1 MAHAV
6 FFGLIG
12 FVLLLVIAIISVQNW
27 QENRKL
33 GKIWKEQGSKSLKDY
48 SKCRECGYPQLY
60 GLTGW
65 EGLAPFISKKYYE
78 EEFYCSNCGL
88 QFKFIVRYGDR

>member
-1 MAHAV
+1 MAQAV

-12 FVLLLVIAIISVQNW
+12 FLCLLVISIISVQNW

-48 SKCRECGYPQLY
+48 SKCHECGFPQLY
-60 GLTGW
+60 GSVVW
-65 EGLAPFISKKYYE
+65 EGLAPFITRKYYE
-78 EEFYCSNCGL
+78 EKFHCLNCDL
-88 QFKFIVRYGDR
+88 QYKFIVRYGDE